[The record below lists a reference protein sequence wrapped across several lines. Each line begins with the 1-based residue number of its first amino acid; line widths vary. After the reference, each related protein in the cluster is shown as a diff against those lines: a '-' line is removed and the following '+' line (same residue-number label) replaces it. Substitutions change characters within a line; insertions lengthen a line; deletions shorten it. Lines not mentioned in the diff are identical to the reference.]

1 MSVMNWWQKF
11 ADFLHTANL
20 IPLVVVVSAYHYYQA
35 LRTHDPFW
43 VALPIALFVD
53 LLHFRT
59 VQQAVRTGEGTWK
72 VTAVF
77 TTLMAFGLQWIFYS
91 RTAEGDPLIWWQ
103 VILFASIVPVG
114 LAIMAWHHQQ
124 QEQETIID
132 WQALIAEAQQRAE
145 QMQREAT
152 AGQARAVRV
161 QQEAEAERRR
171 AEEML
176 ARAEAAQA
184 RADEVQSRLAEAQQE
199 ATAAR
204 ERAKQVQRE
213 AETERE
219 RAGAMQTQLAGM
231 QARADEMQSQLEQA
245 QAEAA
250 AMQGRLAEMQPI
262 GRAWQALNPET
273 QTLAL
278 FNAQLLTAQAAAE
291 QLGIHVTT
299 VRRKAKQLNG
309 VNGSHVPAE
318 VPERDS

>member
-1 MSVMNWWQKF
+1 MSKWWQKF

-20 IPLVVVVSAYHYYQA
+20 IPLVIVVSTYHYYQA

-91 RTAEGDPLIWWQ
+91 RPAEGDPLIWWQ
-103 VILFASIVPVG
+103 VLLFAGIVPVG
-114 LAIMAWHHQQ
+114 LAIMAWHHQR
-124 QEQETIID
+124 QEQETVID

-152 AGQARAVRV
+152 TGQARAVRV

-176 ARAEAAQA
+176 ARAEAAQV
-184 RADEVQSRLAEAQQE
+184 RV
-199 ATAAR
+199 
-204 ERAKQVQRE
+204 
-213 AETERE
+213 
-219 RAGAMQTQLAGM
+219 
-231 QARADEMQSQLEQA
+231 DEMQSQLEQA

-318 VPERDS
+318 ALESDS